1 MADKV
6 KLALVGCGIMGGEQ
20 LKAISQVAAAQ
31 VVALVCSQNALVAI
45 AGTMAGLIAAV
56 LASKALASFLYGTAA
71 RDPWVLAGS
80 VLALATIAST
90 ASLLPALRAARID
103 PMAAIRCE

>member
-1 MADKV
+1 MFSRTAVSYTHLDVYKR
-6 KLALVGCGIMGGEQ
+6 Q
-20 LKAISQVAAAQ
+20 
-31 VVALVCSQNALVAI
+31 VCSQNALVAI

>member
-1 MADKV
+1 
-6 KLALVGCGIMGGEQ
+6 
-20 LKAISQVAAAQ
+20 
-31 VVALVCSQNALVAI
+31 
-45 AGTMAGLIAAV
+45 
-56 LASKALASFLYGTAA
+56 
-71 RDPWVLAGS
+71 VLAGS